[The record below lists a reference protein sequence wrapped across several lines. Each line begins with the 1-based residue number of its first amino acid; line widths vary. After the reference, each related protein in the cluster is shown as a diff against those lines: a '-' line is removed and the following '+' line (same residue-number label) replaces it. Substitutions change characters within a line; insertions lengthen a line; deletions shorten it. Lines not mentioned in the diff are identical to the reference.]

1 MLTPLAAE
9 KLPFRAVLFDL
20 DGTLANTLPLCIEA
34 FRLAVEPATGR
45 AVSDAEIIA
54 TFGPSEEGTIQ
65 ALAPNHYAESLAA
78 YLQHY
83 ERLHAQYPTPFTGIT
98 ALLQDLRDR
107 GVRLGLVTGKGAES
121 TRLSLRQFGLDEAF
135 EVVETGSPLG
145 PRKVE
150 ALRQLLRSWGLA
162 PQEAVY
168 IGDAPSDVSAAR
180 AAGVPVVAAAWADT
194 ADPEALQALR
204 PDALADTVDALRA
217 WLWPRL
223 TPPAPARGPVNAT
236 DWLAIAQRLQAL
248 AQAGLAYAPPS
259 FDAERYEEVL
269 ALSLQMMAGLTG
281 EPVGQLRALFAKETG
296 YPTPKVDIRAVLFRG
311 PDEILLVQE
320 KIDGG
325 RWSLPGG
332 WADVGYTPF
341 EVAVKEVR
349 EETGL
354 VVEAVRLLALFDKK
368 QHPHPPQPWYVYKAF
383 VLCRVV
389 GGALQAD
396 TVETTGGRWVH
407 RAELPQLALSTD
419 RVTHSQ
425 VEHMLAFA
433 AQPDLPTL
441 CD

>member
-1 MLTPLAAE
+1 MLAPLLAE
-9 KLPFRAVLFDL
+9 KLRFRAVLFDL
-20 DGTLANTLPLCIEA
+20 DGTLADTLPLCIEA

-45 AVSDAEIIA
+45 SLADAEIIA
-54 TFGPSEEGTIQ
+54 TFGPSEEGTIH
-65 ALAPNHYAESLAA
+65 ALAPQHYAESLAA
-78 YLQHY
+78 YLRHY
-83 ERLHAQYPTPFTGIT
+83 ERLHAQYPAPFAGIT

-107 GVRLGLVTGKGAES
+107 GIRLGLVTGKGAES
-121 TRLSLRQFGLDEAF
+121 TRLSLRQLGLDEVF

-145 PRKVE
+145 PRKAE
-150 ALRQLLRSWGLA
+150 ALRQVLRTWDLA
-162 PQEAVY
+162 PPEAVY

-180 AAGVPVVAAAWADT
+180 AAGVPVVAAAWAAT
-194 ADPEALQALR
+194 ADSEALQALQ
-204 PDALADTVDALRA
+204 PDALADSVDALRA

-223 TPPAPARGPVNAT
+223 TLPAPARGPASAT

-248 AQAGLAYAPPS
+248 AQAGLAYAPPA
-259 FDAERYEEVL
+259 FDAERYEEVH
-269 ALSLQMMAGLTG
+269 ALSLHMMAGLTG
-281 EPVGQLRALFAKETG
+281 EPVGQLSALFAGETG

-311 PDEILLVQE
+311 LDEILLVQE

-354 VVEAVRLLALFDKK
+354 ETEAVRLLALFDKK
-368 QHPHPPQPWYVYKAF
+368 CHAHPPQPWYVYKAF

-389 GGALQAD
+389 GGNLQAD
-396 TVETTGGRWVH
+396 TVETAGVRWVH
-407 RAELPQLALSTD
+407 RTELPRLAWSTD
-419 RVTHSQ
+419 RVTRAQ
-425 VEHMLAFA
+425 VEQLLDYAR
-433 AQPDLPTL
+433 QPDLPAR